1 MEIIKKIK
9 FGKILLFIFS
19 KGDPDVRGN
28 DGVYSRYFTDFQSG
42 EGRYDIQVHVDNYR
56 ATAYTYQPKIFKGK
70 GTLEYYIY
78 RRSKQGDLYLMTSS
92 CRPPTVCKQIT
103 CNYNPT

>member
-1 MEIIKKIK
+1 MHVKRKNYAPHCFDYEQNGVEIIKTCKI
-9 FGKILLFIFS
+9 GKILLFIFS

-42 EGRYDIQVHVDNYR
+42 EGRYDIQIHVDNYR

-70 GTLEYYIY
+70 GTL
-78 RRSKQGDLYLMTSS
+78 
-92 CRPPTVCKQIT
+92 
-103 CNYNPT
+103 

>member
-1 MEIIKKIK
+1 MEIIKTCKI
-9 FGKILLFIFS
+9 GKILLFIFS

-42 EGRYDIQVHVDNYR
+42 EGRYDIQIHVDNYR

-70 GTLEYYIY
+70 GIL
-78 RRSKQGDLYLMTSS
+78 DYLLDNIGG
-92 CRPPTVCKQIT
+92 RW
-103 CNYNPT
+103 YFW